1 MSENLEVN
9 QVEASVENPEVLLKE
24 SENLKTQN
32 VESTEVCIEKDVS
45 SDTNQ
50 KSDSGQEK
58 INNEDFS
65 IEQIKGIVN
74 ILKDFVDKKRAS
86 IDEINNKREYLEANL
101 SKYDSENYFQ
111 NDSFKTLY
119 ANVFEKLGTNLDTGK
134 FISLVD
140 DYVNSRI
147 EAFSKMKSAENE
159 NRSLTESFEF
169 QSGKSP
175 KTDRKLR
182 MQDIPENELEKYIA
196 KYI

>member
-119 ANVFEKLGTNLDTGK
+119 ANMFEKLGTNLDTGK